1 MLLAII
7 PPTFA
12 AAFTITSGI
21 VSSIVLVVSSKEKR
35 FVSLRLEGMTLVT
48 IFEFDRIFT
57 RFDPTKP
64 LDPKI
69 KTLIIFS
76 FSNTLIY

>member
-1 MLLAII
+1 MLAII

-12 AAFTITSGI
+12 AAFTITSGM
-21 VSSIVLVVSSKEKR
+21 VSSIVFNVSFKEKR
-35 FVSLRLEGMTLVT
+35 SVSLRFEGMTRVT

>member
-1 MLLAII
+1 MLAII

-12 AAFTITSGI
+12 AAFTITSGM
-21 VSSIVLVVSSKEKR
+21 VSSIVFNVSFKEKR
-35 FVSLRLEGMTLVT
+35 SVSLRFEGMTWVT

>member
-1 MLLAII
+1 
-7 PPTFA
+7 
-12 AAFTITSGI
+12 
-21 VSSIVLVVSSKEKR
+21 
-35 FVSLRLEGMTLVT
+35 LRLEGMTLVT